1 MKANRKT
8 CGNYKNFTQSRGK
21 FKKGQKIDSQ
31 DKRDIDPASMRCPYC
46 GGRMILR
53 EHEYVPHAKS
63 SRPLMVCENYPSCDS
78 YCTVVKKETKV
89 RLIST
94 PANRQLRLLRRE
106 AHYYMDILIEN
117 NIFRTRE
124 DIYWYLTDKDAGGSA
139 NQVHVGFMQEYGC
152 QKTIKSCVEAIYNNR
167 SRIKSFIRFKE
178 GYSNKEPEIIE
189 MLDEIGC

>member
-63 SRPLMVCENYPSCDS
+63 SRPLMVCENY
-78 YCTVVKKETKV
+78 
-89 RLIST
+89 RL
-94 PANRQLRLLRRE
+94 
-106 AHYYMDILIEN
+106 
-117 NIFRTRE
+117 
-124 DIYWYLTDKDAGGSA
+124 
-139 NQVHVGFMQEYGC
+139 
-152 QKTIKSCVEAIYNNR
+152 
-167 SRIKSFIRFKE
+167 
-178 GYSNKEPEIIE
+178 
-189 MLDEIGC
+189 